1 MSLSF
6 LKYEMRVIMFHLQG
20 YYKIIHTVHI
30 GCLVHIL
37 DAQFGKKTILICLL
51 VCGCEPQK
59 LKERNV

>member
-1 MSLSF
+1 
-6 LKYEMRVIMFHLQG
+6 MFHLQG